1 MLNRGPAL
9 LAQLR
14 HLNAQLCQTCL
25 YLTGR
30 CAPPSM
36 GGNVV
41 PVARPLMRLKV
52 RISTPLTSRAASC
65 AFSRPAFGSGGLRRG
80 RWWSLSAI
88 NTICRS
94 GSRRVSPWRPA

>member
-14 HLNAQLCQTCL
+14 HLNAQLYQTCL

-52 RISTPLTSRAASC
+52 LNPPHLSRGLMRLLETSVR
-65 AFSRPAFGSGGLRRG
+65 
-80 RWWSLSAI
+80 
-88 NTICRS
+88 
-94 GSRRVSPWRPA
+94 